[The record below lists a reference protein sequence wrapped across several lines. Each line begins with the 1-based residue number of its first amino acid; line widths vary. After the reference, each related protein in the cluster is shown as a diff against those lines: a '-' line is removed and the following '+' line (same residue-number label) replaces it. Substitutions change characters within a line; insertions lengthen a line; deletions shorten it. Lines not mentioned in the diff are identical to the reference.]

1 MPVTS
6 LRKTCVRPSE
16 VAKIKSKIKI
26 KIKIKIN
33 CNSSNSSNSS
43 NSNNSNNSNNGN
55 NSNNL
60 NYDIGI
66 KSFKLD
72 LIEWL
77 EPRIW
82 LNDTLF
88 PLRKRPCRAPNRAR
102 WAANPAYVTLGQD
115 RASLLPLAPAVTP
128 DVFLRIRWRFCAIAA
143 NIAG

>member
-1 MPVTS
+1 VTS

-26 KIKIKIN
+26 KIN
-33 CNSSNSSNSS
+33 C
-43 NSNNSNNSNNGN
+43 NSNNSNNSN
-55 NSNNL
+55 SL

-115 RASLLPLAPAVTP
+115 RASLLPLVPAVTP
-128 DVFLRIRWRFCAIAA
+128 DVFPRIRWRFCAIAA